1 MNTSVNN
8 PANNNRVNNKIED
21 FGQKIGG
28 ARKDYAAQTIELV
41 ALFAGVTVE
50 QLKQLSLSKV
60 VKLEQLQRLAVA
72 GAIPASAA
80 CAAWA
85 LWRTIETKPS
95 MSRRV
100 AQWADKTAG
109 ILAEISA
116 IIGGAEITENVK
128 NLPEYRV
135 LMAANYPAEPFTFG
149 HYRVT
154 PYDTAYWMESYRRK
168 GLAVCSGSYYKFKST
183 EGDAAA
189 CAAFIRQAVA
199 SDAARRSEG
208 ATFELHSGSGLY
220 WASPKGKD
228 KIHVQTWKTRSEAI
242 EGMKNVDALRE
253 LWAKIRETPALRRAT
268 NRPRV
273 GADYRQGESITPEKF
288 ATAFPF
294 RGVEFG
300 NWLTQADRVIR
311 LNETF
316 DALHDLCSLCGLSA
330 DAATLKSWLAMAFG
344 SRGIPGAA
352 AHFEHDHRVINL
364 TKEHG
369 AGSLAHEWFHA
380 LDAFTAARFDG
391 SLGQF
396 AVKDWG
402 RLPEGELREASRAL
416 YSALVK
422 SPFARRSE
430 DLDYLKG
437 KDYYG
442 TIQELAARAFEC
454 YVIELA
460 KIQGWQLDFLANVIT
475 REEWLSIVGNADRY
489 PYPTPEEVAEL
500 APAFARF
507 LSIAADAQELSR
519 EASELFAE
527 GRAIMQ
533 QQREQQQALE
543 AQAKEEQAQLRKEA
557 LDARKAEMETKA
569 AAVCDECGATWH
581 FVFDSASAV
590 YAIGGGAG
598 FIFVI
603 WHSMRVGYRVCQ
615 YNNRLKKSVR
625 PCWQYV
631 LQVKPGTDIEAYA
644 RKDLKY
650 GFSMCSVLY
659 EVFKN
664 TYSSTWQEFNEKHA
678 DELKKAAAEFA
689 PAKAIDESAEKAPE
703 TPADGAKIS
712 RTSKDKAEGSKA
724 EKTKENGKT
733 KDVDMNAAPAAG
745 LHLVEI
751 AGGVAVIGDD
761 WKDTYYHKRD
771 IKAHGA
777 TWNKDAKQWQAT
789 DPTAVAS
796 LRAWFGVAAD
806 KQPATTADASAASTS
821 DNSTDHVIEAPKNQ
835 ASLVAEELPEWFRV
849 GAIVRV
855 GPYACKID
863 AFDLMADT
871 VTYHC
876 NPDEDSEVVTVPGI
890 RHFIHQKD
898 ITAHHFI
905 DIPEWLT
912 SGVSVLWG
920 EDGKEY
926 TVTEVCP
933 DSLSEVGYCVKLAET
948 SDWAN
953 PKYIRRAPDTPHYSS
968 FEKSQPAELW
978 AFSTA
983 ARWAKPF
990 MQFTDETAALDY
1002 LDKVKGKEDGRYME
1016 KGVVLQVIRTNPY
1029 WHILFNPETNVYTMV
1044 FVLRQG
1050 ENNVLQTESL
1060 RHLLLQTR
1068 ENHIRDVVKGCIERI
1083 GENQV
1088 LALSAEGSRVTVEHD
1103 FQNKGKYRVTW
1114 FFGSRI
1120 DERHTDCN
1128 IEQATVMP
1136 ALFLDHYNGFSGNI
1150 VAITYEELSR
1160 LAAFK

>member
-72 GAIPASAA
+72 GAIPAPAA

-95 MSRRV
+95 MSHRV
-100 AQWADKTAG
+100 AQWAEETAS
-109 ILAEISA
+109 ILSEISA
-116 IIGGAEITENVK
+116 IIGGAEITEKVS

-135 LMAANYPAEPFTFG
+135 LMAANYPADPFTFG
-149 HYRVT
+149 CYRVK
-154 PYDTAYWMESYRRK
+154 PYDSAFYLATYLRK
-168 GLAVCSGSYYKFKST
+168 GLAVCAGGYYKFKST

-228 KIHVQTWKTRSEAI
+228 KIHVQTWKTRSEAV
-242 EGMKNVDALRE
+242 EGMKDVDALRE
-253 LWAKIRETPALRRAT
+253 LWAKIRETPALRRTT

-273 GADYRQGESITPEKF
+273 GADYRQGERITPEKF
-288 ATAFPF
+288 AAAFPF

-352 AHFEHDHRVINL
+352 AHFEHSHRVINL

-369 AGSLAHEWFHA
+369 AGSLAHEWFHSF
-380 LDAFTAARFDG
+380 DAFTAARFDG
-391 SLGQF
+391 TLGEF

-437 KDYYG
+437 KDYYA

-475 REEWLSIVGNADRY
+475 REEWLAAVGNADRY

-500 APAFARF
+500 APAFTRF
-507 LSIAADAQELSR
+507 LSLAADAQELSR

-557 LDARKAEMETKA
+557 LDARKAEMEMKA
-569 AAVCDECGATWH
+569 AAVCAECGATWH
-581 FVFDSASAV
+581 FVFDSAGHV
-590 YAIGGGAG
+590 YTIGGGAG

-615 YNNRLKKSVR
+615 YNKRLKKSVR

-631 LQVKPGTDIEAYA
+631 LQVKPGTNLEEFA

-659 EVFKN
+659 GVFKN

-678 DELKKAAAEFA
+678 EELKKAAAEFA
-689 PAKAIDESAEKAPE
+689 PAKTAEE
-703 TPADGAKIS
+703 
-712 RTSKDKAEGSKA
+712 KA
-724 EKTKENGKT
+724 EKTKG
-733 KDVDMNAAPAAG
+733 NATTPDASASGTQDTAPAAG

-751 AGGVAVIGDD
+751 DGGVAVDE
-761 WKDTYYHKRD
+761 
-771 IKAHGA
+771 
-777 TWNKDAKQWQAT
+777 
-789 DPTAVAS
+789 
-796 LRAWFGVAAD
+796 
-806 KQPATTADASAASTS
+806 QPATPAVDGSVCGDAIVTP
-821 DNSTDHVIEAPKNQ
+821 TDSPVIDSPKNQ
-835 ASLVAEELPEWFRV
+835 PSEDSVPDGFPV
-849 GAIVRV
+849 GAST
-855 GPYACKID
+855 PA
-863 AFDLMADT
+863 DLWM
-871 VTYHC
+871 
-876 NPDEDSEVVTVPGI
+876 
-890 RHFIHQKD
+890 
-898 ITAHHFI
+898 
-905 DIPEWLT
+905 L
-912 SGVSVLWG
+912 
-920 EDGKEY
+920 
-926 TVTEVCP
+926 
-933 DSLSEVGYCVKLAET
+933 
-948 SDWAN
+948 
-953 PKYIRRAPDTPHYSS
+953 
-968 FEKSQPAELW
+968 
-978 AFSTA
+978 STA
-983 ARWAKPF
+983 SRWAKPF
-990 MQFTDETAALDY
+990 KHFEEEKAALDY
-1002 LDKVKGKEDGRYME
+1002 LDKVKGREDGSYME
-1016 KGVVLQVIRTNPY
+1016 EEEGVKLQVIKTNPY
-1029 WHILFNPETNVYTMV
+1029 WHVLFNPETNVYKMV
-1044 FVLRQG
+1044 FILRQG
-1050 ENNVLQTESL
+1050 ENHVLQSESL
-1060 RHLLLQTR
+1060 RHHLLQTR
-1068 ENHIRDVVKGCIERI
+1068 ENHIREAVKGCIERI

-1103 FQNKGKYRVTW
+1103 PQNRGKYRVTW
-1114 FFGSRI
+1114 YYGSRI
-1120 DERHTDCN
+1120 DERRTDCT
-1128 IEQATVMP
+1128 IDLASDMP
-1136 ALFLDHYNGFSGNI
+1136 TLFLDHYNGFSGNI
-1150 VAITYEELSR
+1150 VAITYEQLSR
-1160 LAAFK
+1160 LAVSK